1 MMPNAID
8 HIFISNFKS
17 IKDLELRGFKRINLF
32 VGRPNAGKSNIIE
45 ALSLFSLPYLREN
58 TSKKLN
64 SLIRLENE
72 AELFYNGNIGDQAV
86 IRTNGGGVEL
96 KYHPKEGLNIVTE
109 FSRDEFFD
117 FHVDDKLTLR
127 GSRRRDSFESPIK
140 RYIYKSDVAYK
151 KGHGKYLIPPF
162 GFNLLSI
169 IEQYPELRSQ
179 VTGMFK
185 EYGVDIA
192 FDKSSQTLK
201 VIQSNGKD
209 GMFLV
214 PYNSIADTLQRIIF
228 FTSAIISNS
237 NSVLLFEEPEAHA
250 FPPYMTHFTQEMI
263 YSRDNQ
269 YFVVTHSPFIL
280 NDLLEN
286 IRNELSVFLVYYEN
300 AETKVKQLSE
310 QDLHDVYQNGEDLF
324 INSESFSDDFKGHLD
339 FIPNAIFD

>member
-1 MMPNAID
+1 MMSNSLD

-32 VGRPNAGKSNIIE
+32 IGRPNVGKSNIIE

-64 SLIRLENE
+64 NLIRLENE
-72 AELFYNGNIGDQAV
+72 AELFYNGDIGNHAV

-96 KYHPKEGLNIVTE
+96 KYHPKEGLNIVSD
-109 FSRDEFFD
+109 FSGGEFFD
-117 FHVDDKLTLR
+117 FHVDEKFVVR
-127 GSRRRDSFESPIK
+127 GGRKSYSFESPIK
-140 RYIYKSDVAYK
+140 RYTFKSDIAYK

-169 IEQYPELRSQ
+169 IEQYPAFKGQ

-185 EYGVDIA
+185 EYGLDIA

-209 GMFLV
+209 GMFLI

-228 FTSAIISNS
+228 FKAAITSNS
-237 NSVLLFEEPEAHA
+237 NSVLLFEEPEAHS
-250 FPPYMTHFTQEMI
+250 FPPYMTHVTQEMI
-263 YSRDNQ
+263 YSPNNQ
-269 YFVVTHSPFIL
+269 YLVVTHSPFIL

-286 IRNELSVFLVYYEN
+286 SRNDLSVYLVYYEN

-310 QDLHDVYQNGEDLF
+310 QDLHDVFQNGEDLF
-324 INSESFSDDFKGHLD
+324 INSESF
-339 FIPNAIFD
+339 I

>member
-1 MMPNAID
+1 MMSNSLD

-17 IKDLELRGFKRINLF
+17 IKDLELHGFKRINLF
-32 VGRPNAGKSNIIE
+32 IGRPNVGKSNIIE

-72 AELFYNGNIGDQAV
+72 AELFYNGNIGEQAV

-96 KYHPKEGLNIVTE
+96 KYHPKEGLNIVSD
-109 FSRDEFFD
+109 FSGGEFFD
-117 FHVDDKLTLR
+117 FHVDEKFVVR
-127 GSRRRDSFESPIK
+127 GGRKSYSFEAPIK

-169 IEQYPELRSQ
+169 IEQYPDLKGQ

-185 EYGVDIA
+185 EYGLDIA

-209 GMFLV
+209 GMFLI

-228 FTSAIISNS
+228 FKAAIASNDD
-237 NSVLLFEEPEAHA
+237 SVLLFEEPEAHA
-250 FPPYMTHFTQEMI
+250 FPPYMTHLTQEMI
-263 YSRDNQ
+263 HGPNNQ
-269 YFVVTHSPFIL
+269 YFIATHSPFIL

-286 IRNELSVFLVYYEN
+286 SRNELSVFLVYYEN
-300 AETKVKQLSE
+300 AETRVKQLTE
-310 QDLHDVYQNGEDLF
+310 QELHDVFQNGVDLF
-324 INSESFSDDFKGHLD
+324 TNSESF
-339 FIPNAIFD
+339 I

>member
-32 VGRPNAGKSNIIE
+32 IGRPNVGKSNIIE

-72 AELFYNGNIGDQAV
+72 AELFYNGNIDDHAV

-96 KYHPKEGLNIVTE
+96 KYHPREGLNIVSD
-109 FSRDEFFD
+109 FSGGEFFD
-117 FHVDDKLTLR
+117 FHVDEKFVVR
-127 GSRRRDSFESPIK
+127 GGRKSYSFAPTIK
-140 RYIYKSDVAYK
+140 RYIYKSDVVYK

-169 IEQYPELRSQ
+169 IEHYPELKSQ
-179 VTGMFK
+179 VTRMFK
-185 EYGVDIA
+185 EYGLDIA

-201 VIQSNGKD
+201 VIQSNGRD
-209 GMFLV
+209 GMFLI
-214 PYNSIADTLQRIIF
+214 PYNSISDTLQRIIF
-228 FTSAIISNS
+228 FKAAIASNS

-250 FPPYMTHFTQEMI
+250 FPPYMTHITQEMI
-263 YSRDNQ
+263 YSPNNQ
-269 YFVVTHSPFIL
+269 YLVVTHSPFIL

-286 IRNELSVFLVYYEN
+286 CRNELSVFLVYYKD
-300 AETKVKQLSE
+300 AETRVKQLSE
-310 QDLHDVYQNGEDLF
+310 QELHDVFQNGEDLF
-324 INSESFSDDFKGHLD
+324 INSESF
-339 FIPNAIFD
+339 I

>member
-1 MMPNAID
+1 MMSNSLD

-17 IKDLELRGFKRINLF
+17 IKDLELHGFKRINLF
-32 VGRPNAGKSNIIE
+32 IGRPNAGKSNIIE
-45 ALSLFSLPYLREN
+45 ALSLFSLPYLKEN

-72 AELFYNGNIGDQAV
+72 VELFYNGNIGDQAL

-96 KYHPKEGLNIVTE
+96 KYHPKEGLNIVSD
-109 FSRDEFFD
+109 FSGGEFFD
-117 FHVDDKLTLR
+117 FHVDEKFVVR
-127 GSRRRDSFESPIK
+127 GGRKSYSFESPIK

-151 KGHGKYLIPPF
+151 KGHGKYLIPPL

-169 IEQYPELRSQ
+169 IEQYPALKSQ

-185 EYGVDIA
+185 EYGLDIA

-209 GMFLV
+209 GMFLI

-228 FTSAIISNS
+228 FKTAIASN
-237 NSVLLFEEPEAHA
+237 NDSVLLFEEPEEHS
-250 FPPYMTHFTQEMI
+250 FPPYMTHLTQEMI
-263 YSRDNQ
+263 HGPNNQ
-269 YFVVTHSPFIL
+269 YFIATHSPFIL

-286 IRNELSVFLVYYEN
+286 SRDELSVFLVYYEN
-300 AETKVKQLSE
+300 TETRVKQLTKQE
-310 QDLHDVYQNGEDLF
+310 LHEVFQNGVDLF
-324 INSESFSDDFKGHLD
+324 TNSESF
-339 FIPNAIFD
+339 I